1 MSGNAW
7 LDWAVLAVS
16 LYNTVVLLWLGLT
29 ILLNAERRH
38 WGIWLA
44 GSGLLTGT
52 AFFLSHSAILGF
64 GLSGG
69 PAVDFLWRWAW
80 IPVILSPFAWYLVML
95 WYTGFWEGR
104 SNAIYRRHRVWLW
117 LLALT
122 TAALVVVFLNANPLP
137 SLEQIALAGPGF
149 YQPPSGVFFLALLYP
164 FYILA
169 CIGLA
174 LDALLRPGPTVRMMG
189 QLARQRARPWLA
201 AACGVLLL
209 VSLLVAVVLWWFLFA
224 SPASFRSFEVLAILS
239 WADQLIS
246 FLIAVSV
253 TLTGQAIVSYEV
265 FTGKTLP
272 RRGLLRY
279 WYRALIL
286 AAGYSVVIG
295 LSISLDLSAIY
306 SLLLGACLLV
316 LFYALLSWRSY
327 VERER
332 LMADLRPFVAS
343 PQLYNRLL
351 TPASLPGIAE
361 VQHTFD
367 ALCENIL
374 GAKLAFLIP
383 TGPLAD
389 LFGSALS
396 HPAGA
401 AIPDLQPLMPRLSIS
416 ELCLPIEASNFRGAV
431 WAAPLWNDRGLCG
444 ALLLGE
450 KLDGSFYT
458 QEEIEIARSA
468 CERLVDTQAGAE
480 MARRLMDLQRQQLA
494 ESQVLDRR
502 ARRAL
507 HDDVLPRLH
516 AAMLALNGSL
526 AGQQGEQAE
535 AIILLGDV
543 HRLISNL
550 LRDLPA
556 AITPEITRLGLVG
569 ALQWVVNEEMKGAFD
584 QVEWQIE
591 PQVEQAAS
599 KLQPLA
605 AEVVFYAVREALRNV
620 ARHARPEAN
629 AAPLRLCIALLPR
642 QDRLEIVVEDNGVG
656 LNSAAAAGRGSGS
669 GLALHGTL
677 LAVVGGSLATESQA
691 GVYTRVRIHAPLA
704 SAGSLTPS

>member
-16 LYNTVVLLWLGLT
+16 LYNTIVLLWLGLT
-29 ILLNAERRH
+29 ILLNAEWRH

-44 GSGLLTGT
+44 GGGLLTGA

-69 PAVDFLWRWAW
+69 PAVDFLWRLAW
-80 IPVILSPFAWYLVML
+80 IPVILSPIAWYLVML
-95 WYTGFWEGR
+95 WYAGFWEGR
-104 SNAIYRRHRVWLW
+104 SNAIYRRHRLWLW
-117 LLALT
+117 LLGLT
-122 TAALVVVFLNANPLP
+122 TLALLVGFFKANPLP
-137 SLEQIALAGPGF
+137 SLDQIALAGPGF
-149 YQPPSGVFFLALLYP
+149 YRPSPGAFFLGLLYP
-164 FYILA
+164 PYMLS

-209 VSLLVAVVLWWFLFA
+209 VSLLVSAILWWFLFA
-224 SPASFRSFEVLAILS
+224 SPTSHRGFEVLAILS
-239 WADQLIS
+239 WADLLIS

-286 AAGYSVVIG
+286 AAGYSVVIS
-295 LSISLDLSAIY
+295 LSVSLALPAIY

-343 PQLYNRLL
+343 PQFYNRLL
-351 TPASLPGIAE
+351 APASLPGIAE
-361 VQHTFD
+361 VQQTFD

-374 GAKLAFLIP
+374 GAKLAFLTP

-389 LFGSALS
+389 LFGSALT

-401 AIPDLQPLMPRLSIS
+401 PVPDWQPLMPRFTTS
-416 ELCLPIEASNFRGAV
+416 ELCLPIEASDFSGAV
-431 WAAPLWNDRGLCG
+431 WAVPLWNDRGLCG

-468 CERLVDTQAGAE
+468 GERLVDTQAGAE

-516 AAMLALNGSL
+516 AAMLALNGGL
-526 AGQQGEQAE
+526 AGQQDEQAE
-535 AIILLGDV
+535 AMILLGDV
-543 HRLISNL
+543 HRMISNL
-550 LRDLPA
+550 LRDLPT

-569 ALQWVVNEEMKGAFD
+569 ALQWVVNEEMNGAFD
-584 QVEWQIE
+584 QVDWQIE
-591 PQVEQAAS
+591 PQAEQDAS

-605 AEVVFYAVREALRNV
+605 AEVVFYAAREALRNA
-620 ARHARPEAN
+620 ARHARPEAK
-629 AAPLRLCIALLPR
+629 AALLRLYVALLTS
-642 QDRLEIVVEDNGVG
+642 QDHLEVVVEDNGVG
-656 LNSAAAAGRGSGS
+656 LNNPVAAVGGSGS
-669 GLALHGTL
+669 GLALHSTL
-677 LAVVGGSLATESQA
+677 LAVVGGSLSTESQA

-704 SAGSLTPS
+704 SAGSLKLS